1 MTAEK
6 GVRTRQNAEVS
17 NEPVN
22 SRTSS
27 NRKHQYQF
35 KCEEFFIRAETPI
48 NMKLTLSKP
57 YSECQEERT
66 KHEHGG
72 DEGSQT

>member
-1 MTAEK
+1 MTAEI

-17 NEPVN
+17 NELVS
-22 SRTSS
+22 SRTSY
-27 NRKHQYQF
+27 NHKLQYQF
-35 KCEEFFIRAETPI
+35 KCEEFFIHAETPI
-48 NMKLTLSKP
+48 NMKLALSKP